1 MAIYDD
7 VKITINLN
15 ELVEIRAKLI
25 SQYDDYSEKVCKGEY
40 LDGGDI
46 DRIATGLRD
55 TLTWD
60 TLYCMVDDAVL
71 EYLGIKENHYGE
83 TTIESLD
90 VTMEKEQK
98 AREKEFKKN
107 FDMVKLESSSWTI
120 EVPVR
125 KKKEE
130 KKEVSADTYK
140 AQEHRYSDPQ

>member
-7 VKITINLN
+7 VKISINLN

-25 SQYDDYSEKVCKGEY
+25 SQYEDYSDKVVKGEY

-60 TLYCMVDDAVL
+60 ALYSMVDDAVL
-71 EYLGIKENHYGE
+71 DYLGMKETHYGE
-83 TTIESLD
+83 RSIETIEL
-90 VTMEKEQK
+90 TMEKERK
-98 AREKEFKKN
+98 EREKEFKKN
-107 FDMVKLESSSWTI
+107 FDLVKLESSSWTL

-125 KKKEE
+125 KK
-130 KKEVSADTYK
+130 
-140 AQEHRYSDPQ
+140 

>member
-25 SQYDDYSEKVCKGEY
+25 SQYDDYSDKVVKGEY

-60 TLYCMVDDAVL
+60 TLYQMVDEAVL
-71 EYLGIKENHYGE
+71 EYLGIKEKNPS
-83 TTIESLD
+83 TTIETIEL
-90 VTMEKEQK
+90 TMEKERK
-98 AREKEFKKN
+98 EREKEFKKN
-107 FDMVKLESSSWTI
+107 FDLVKLESPSWTI
-120 EVPVR
+120 DVPVS
-125 KKKEE
+125 KNK
-130 KKEVSADTYK
+130 
-140 AQEHRYSDPQ
+140 

>member
-25 SQYDDYSEKVCKGEY
+25 SQYDDYSDKINKGEY

-60 TLYCMVDDAVL
+60 TLYSMVDDAVL
-71 EYLGIKENHYGE
+71 EYLGMKENHYGSR
-83 TTIESLD
+83 TIETIEI
-90 VTMEKEQK
+90 TMEKEK
-98 AREKEFKKN
+98 KEREKEFKKN
-107 FDMVKLESSSWTI
+107 FDMVKLESSAWTL
-120 EVPVR
+120 EVPMR
-125 KKKEE
+125 KRK
-130 KKEVSADTYK
+130 
-140 AQEHRYSDPQ
+140 

>member
-25 SQYDDYSEKVCKGEY
+25 SQYDDYSEQVNKGEY

-60 TLYCMVDDAVL
+60 TLYQMVDEAVL

-83 TTIESLD
+83 RTIETIEL
-90 VTMEKEQK
+90 TMEKEK
-98 AREKEFKKN
+98 KEREKEFKKN
-107 FDMVKLESSSWTI
+107 FEMVELTSSSWTI
-120 EVPVR
+120 QVPKR
-125 KKKEE
+125 KTK
-130 KKEVSADTYK
+130 
-140 AQEHRYSDPQ
+140 

>member
-25 SQYDDYSEKVCKGEY
+25 SQYDDYSEKVNKGEY

-60 TLYCMVDDAVL
+60 ALYSMVDDAVL
-71 EYLGIKENHYGE
+71 DYLGMKETHYGE
-83 TTIESLD
+83 TAGDEPAKTY
-90 VTMEKEQK
+90 EKNRQQ
-98 AREKEFKKN
+98 FKI
-107 FDMVKLESSSWTI
+107 VKLESPSWTI
-120 EVPVR
+120 DVPVR
-125 KKKEE
+125 KKK
-130 KKEVSADTYK
+130 
-140 AQEHRYSDPQ
+140 